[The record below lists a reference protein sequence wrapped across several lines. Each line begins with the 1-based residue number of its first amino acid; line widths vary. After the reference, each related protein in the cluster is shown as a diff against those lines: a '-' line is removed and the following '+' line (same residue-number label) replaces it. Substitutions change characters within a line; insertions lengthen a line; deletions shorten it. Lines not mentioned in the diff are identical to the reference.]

1 MCACLVD
8 LRHIGR
14 SKLYLGAGSLGAS
27 PGPILAEEPA
37 LLGLAQKKKC
47 VGGVGELAL
56 PGTLGALLNLALHM
70 VQPDPLPTA
79 LTGPSAPGMTIYI
92 FLSVIG

>member
-27 PGPILAEEPA
+27 PGPILAEELA
-37 LLGLAQKKKC
+37 LLEPKLY
-47 VGGVGELAL
+47 
-56 PGTLGALLNLALHM
+56 N
-70 VQPDPLPTA
+70 
-79 LTGPSAPGMTIYI
+79 SI
-92 FLSVIG
+92 VIGGREWCIIVAGLKSHGG